1 MPRGIGYGK
10 GKMKVVK
17 KAAKKAVT
25 NKNVSIAGGGG
36 MHQMG
41 PARPTKNKT
50 IKQKVVNYLSTP
62 NAASKAVN
70 KVAKKVARKSLG
82 IKMKKGRE

>member
-1 MPRGIGYGK
+1 MPKGRGYTTEKGIMSKTGK
-10 GKMKVVK
+10 KRITHVNSVP
-17 KAAKKAVT
+17 T
-25 NKNVSIAGGGG
+25 TGGGG